1 MIIDRLIWSALLIAA
16 ISWGSGVPRTLKQL
30 NREKID
36 REIRSALT
44 RAAEA
49 KAVPKLRAQK
59 GNEEKV
65 CSIPLLEFQVSR
77 NRSIDPGIN
86 KFRRPPDPN
95 KFNLSDKKIPN
106 PAPRCQGWNDK

>member
-1 MIIDRLIWSALLIAA
+1 MIIDRLIRSALLI
-16 ISWGSGVPRTLKQL
+16 STMWWGSASAKPLKEL
-30 NREKID
+30 NRATMT
-36 REIRSALT
+36 REIRSALI
-44 RAAEA
+44 REAEA

-59 GNEEKV
+59 GTEEKV

-86 KFRRPPDPN
+86 KFRRPPGPN
-95 KFNLSDKKIPN
+95 KFNLSDKNVPN